1 MVKRV
6 RKNRLP
12 VIPGDGVYS
21 MVTTV
26 NNNAF
31 YTCNLLDLKCSHH
44 THRGLWMI
52 LSIISQCIGISKYHA
67 FMY

>member
-26 NNNAF
+26 NN
-31 YTCNLLDLKCSHH
+31 TVLH
-44 THRGLWMI
+44 T
-52 LSIISQCIGISKYHA
+52 
-67 FMY
+67 